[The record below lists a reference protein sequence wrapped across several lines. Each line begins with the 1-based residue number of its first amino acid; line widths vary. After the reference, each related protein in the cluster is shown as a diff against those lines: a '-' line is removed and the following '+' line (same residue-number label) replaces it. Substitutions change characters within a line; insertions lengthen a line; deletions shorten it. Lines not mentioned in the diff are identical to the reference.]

1 MILVGETPIR
11 FNRRDNKIF
20 VDFNWESQIAVGKY
34 IVFECY
40 QTLDV
45 ENSAEFWS
53 ETWLQRY
60 TTALFKRQWGTNLKK
75 FTGVQLPGGIMLNGQ
90 QIYDEA
96 VEEIKELEED
106 LREVHEEPPG
116 FLVG

>member
-1 MILVGETPIR
+1 
-11 FNRRDNKIF
+11 
-20 VDFNWESQIAVGKY
+20 
-34 IVFECY
+34 
-40 QTLDV
+40 
-45 ENSAEFWS
+45 
-53 ETWLQRY
+53 
-60 TTALFKRQWGTNLKK
+60 LFKRQWGTNLKK

-106 LREVHEEPPG
+106 LREVHEEPPA